1 MSVEV
6 RAIKEEDIAQA
17 WELMKGLAIFEDYI
31 ETFVITPEL
40 VKQKM
45 FKEKVANCLVAD
57 VDGEIAGILVYFF
70 QQYTAQNKPYMHMKE
85 LFVKEGFRGQKIGTK
100 LIQKAKEVAKEHGC
114 WNIKWTVADWNTK
127 AKEFYK
133 KQGAEEDRVWL
144 NYAIK
149 ID

>member
-1 MSVEV
+1 
-6 RAIKEEDIAQA
+6 
-17 WELMKGLAIFEDYI
+17 
-31 ETFVITPEL
+31 
-40 VKQKM
+40 
-45 FKEKVANCLVAD
+45 
-57 VDGEIAGILVYFF
+57 
-70 QQYTAQNKPYMHMKE
+70 MKE

>member
-1 MSVEV
+1 MSVEI
-6 RAIKEEDIAQA
+6 RHIQEKDIKQA

-31 ETFVITPEL
+31 KTFAITPEL

-45 FKEKVANCLVAD
+45 FEEKVANCLVAEI
-57 VDGEIAGILVYFF
+57 DGKIGGILVYFY

-85 LFVKEGFRGQKIGTK
+85 LFVKEEYRGKKLGTQ
-100 LIQKAKEVAKEHGC
+100 LIAKAKEVAKEYGC
-114 WNIKWTVADWNTK
+114 WSIKWTVADWNTK